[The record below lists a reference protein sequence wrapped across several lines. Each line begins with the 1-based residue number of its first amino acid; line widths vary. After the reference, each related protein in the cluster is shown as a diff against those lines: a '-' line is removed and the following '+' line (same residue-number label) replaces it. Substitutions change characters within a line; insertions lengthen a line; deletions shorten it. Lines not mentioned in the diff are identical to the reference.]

1 VVDLK
6 FTARWGGYQ
15 MFIRDEQRE
24 YFPDGRSRLLKPS
37 LVADFGEQALAV
49 ETYDGTVD
57 EDLGGGTYVSPRGG
71 GYLDTELA
79 QKDNGW
85 TDEER
90 EFVEARLLEAAEN
103 GPNAG
108 EYRTMPPHLRPPSFG
123 DVKLYEEPVPVAPW
137 PTYDKI
143 HHNLVASKA
152 HELGLSGAAL
162 AYETRTK
169 NRPSVVEKLQEFA
182 ALEQA
187 ENELTA
193 A

>member
-1 VVDLK
+1 
-6 FTARWGGYQ
+6 
-15 MFIRDEQRE
+15 MFVRDEQRK
-24 YFPDGRSRLLKPS
+24 YFPDGRSILEKPP
-37 LVADFGEQALAV
+37 LVADFAEQALAV
-49 ETYDGTVD
+49 ETYDGSSS
-57 EDLGGGTYVSPRGG
+57 EDLGGQTFMSPRGG
-71 GYLDTELA
+71 GFFDTVQA

-90 EFVEARLLEAAEN
+90 ELVEARLLDAAEN
-103 GPNAG
+103 GPKAD
-108 EYRTMPPHLRPPSFG
+108 EYRTVPPHLRPSSFG
-123 DVKLYEEPVPVAPW
+123 DVKMYEQPVPVAPW

-152 HELGLSGAAL
+152 HELGLSAAAL

-169 NRPSVVEKLQEFA
+169 NRPTVVEKLQEFA

>member
-1 VVDLK
+1 
-6 FTARWGGYQ
+6 
-15 MFIRDEQRE
+15 MFVRDEQRE
-24 YFPDGRSRLLKPS
+24 YFPDGRSILLKPP
-37 LVADFGEQALAV
+37 LVADFAEQALAV
-49 ETYDGTVD
+49 ETYDGLVD
-57 EDLGGGTYVSPRGG
+57 EDLGGADVREPARRR
-71 GYLDTELA
+71 LLRHRVQA

-90 EFVEARLLEAAEN
+90 ELVEARLLDAAEN
-103 GPNAG
+103 GPKAD

-152 HELGLSGAAL
+152 HELGLSAAAL